1 MLSQYEKS
9 HSRKAEDGGKRL
21 EDTVTVVSGNSVF
34 LDIGFKSEGI
44 LSLVTFQSAP
54 GGDPQDSWMLLC
66 PASLHPSCARLSG
79 VSMPA
84 RGKFIVLEGI
94 DGSGKRTQLEMLARV
109 LVSRGIAFTQISF
122 PQYDGFFGKL
132 VARFLNGEFGS
143 LGAVDAHFSALL
155 YAGDRLEAKPQIEAP
170 LAVGHV
176 VLADRYIGS
185 NLAHQGARV
194 PRKKRD
200 DFLRW
205 LEQLEYGVYGLPRE
219 DLVIYLRMPPSEA
232 HRLVGQKR
240 ARGYTKLQ
248 RDLQEANI
256 AHLETASEVYDEL
269 ARRQNWVRIEC
280 AGAARER
287 LRGTETRASRKLGCV
302 PRSRKSGA
310 ISLRSPQTIHEEIL
324 AAVEGRVLPGL
335 HEKE

>member
-1 MLSQYEKS
+1 M
-9 HSRKAEDGGKRL
+9 
-21 EDTVTVVSGNSVF
+21 F
-34 LDIGFKSEGI
+34 
-44 LSLVTFQSAP
+44 
-54 GGDPQDSWMLLC
+54 
-66 PASLHPSCARLSG
+66 
-79 VSMPA
+79 A

-94 DGSGKRTQLEMLARV
+94 DGSGKRTQLEMLARTFA
-109 LVSRGIAFTQISF
+109 SRGIAFTRMSF
-122 PQYDGFFGKL
+122 PQYDGFFGKI

-155 YAGDRLEAKPQIEAP
+155 YAGDRLEAKPQIEAA
-170 LAVGHV
+170 LRKGLV

-194 PRKKRD
+194 PSKKRG

-232 HRLVGQKR
+232 HRLVGQKS
-240 ARGYTKLQ
+240 ARGYTRLQ
-248 RDLQEANI
+248 RDLQEANM

-280 AGAARER
+280 AGASRER
-287 LRGTETRASRKLGCV
+287 IGKIETRASRKLGRT
-302 PRSRKSGA
+302 PRSRKPGA
-310 ISLRSPQTIHEEIL
+310 ISLRSPEIIHEEIL
-324 AAVEGRVLPGL
+324 AAVRARVLPVLNGNG
-335 HEKE
+335 